1 MASSPRLSD
10 VSEEFAR
17 LPCVVVL
24 VLGDVGRSPRM
35 QYHALSLAQ
44 TRAVRVFLVGYAGER
59 CVPAVEAEEM
69 RGAITQ
75 VRLTADLLPRPK
87 ARALY
92 LVYAPLKAALQLLQL
107 MWTLLVRL
115 PAPAVLLLQNP
126 PAIPTLAAAW
136 LARLLRG
143 GAVVVDWHNLAYSV
157 LEHGLRPNHPF
168 VRVARAYERALGRR
182 LDGHLCVTHAM
193 QSWLRTT
200 WGVPAHVL
208 HDRPPSFFQRLELP
222 QKHELL
228 RRLAPQLV
236 DASGAPLWAPEGT
249 PGSPWADGATP
260 WSLAPETAR
269 AHAPRLLISST
280 SWTADEDFGLLLE
293 ALRALDTALIAFDAA
308 FDADEAR
315 QRRPARSGGVGGS
328 SPGRRAA
335 SPKKGGAGGGAG
347 GGGGRGGGDGALADP
362 QVVAIITG
370 KGPLK
375 EYYRSRM
382 RELTLRRVALCTLWL
397 EPEDYPKLLGS
408 ADLGVC
414 LHTSTSGLDLPMKVL
429 DMYGCGLP
437 VCALGFACLRELVRD
452 GANGRVFHTS
462 EELAQQLLALLA
474 PTPEAALALSR
485 LTEGVAKT
493 EAGRPRW
500 AQNWDTAAAPLL
512 VPSPAAARAARS
524 WLGRSLLLLLLAAPL
539 IALLAAMAERWAV

>member
-1 MASSPRLSD
+1 MASSPRLSK
-10 VSEEFAR
+10 VSEEIAR
-17 LPCVVVL
+17 LPCVIVL

-69 RGAITQ
+69 RGAIAQ

-168 VRVARAYERALGRR
+168 VRVARAYERALSRR

-193 QSWLRTT
+193 QAWLRAT
-200 WGVPAHVL
+200 WGVSAHVL
-208 HDRPPSFFQRLELP
+208 HDRPPSFFQRLALP

-228 RRLAPQLV
+228 RRLQPQLV
-236 DASGAPLWAPEGT
+236 DATGAPLWAPEGT
-249 PGSPWADGATP
+249 PGSPWAGGATP

-293 ALRALDTALIAFDAA
+293 ALRALDTALRALDTA
-308 FDADEAR
+308 FDADDAR
-315 QRRPARSGGVGGS
+315 TTRRPAVSAVS
-328 SPGRRAA
+328 SAGRRAA
-335 SPKKGGAGGGAG
+335 SPKKGAVSGAGGGAG
-347 GGGGRGGGDGALADP
+347 GGRGRGGGGGALAGP

-375 EYYRSRM
+375 EYYRGRM
-382 RELTLRRVALCTLWL
+382 RELTLRHVPICTL
-397 EPEDYPKLLGS
+397 
-408 ADLGVC
+408 
-414 LHTSTSGLDLPMKVL
+414 
-429 DMYGCGLP
+429 
-437 VCALGFACLRELVRD
+437 R
-452 GANGRVFHTS
+452 
-462 EELAQQLLALLA
+462 
-474 PTPEAALALSR
+474 
-485 LTEGVAKT
+485 
-493 EAGRPRW
+493 
-500 AQNWDTAAAPLL
+500 
-512 VPSPAAARAARS
+512 
-524 WLGRSLLLLLLAAPL
+524 
-539 IALLAAMAERWAV
+539 